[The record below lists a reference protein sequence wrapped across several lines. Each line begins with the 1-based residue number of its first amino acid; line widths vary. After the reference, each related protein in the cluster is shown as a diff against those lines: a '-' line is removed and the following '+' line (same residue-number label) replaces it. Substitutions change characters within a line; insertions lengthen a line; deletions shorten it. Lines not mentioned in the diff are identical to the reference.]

1 MRGFYASPL
10 FLEARFLITAIV
22 GGYMLVN
29 LLNLLLFHIT
39 EGLGQAGATAVVVPP
54 MVTAMIY
61 GIVPT
66 ARRLSRN
73 RRASPSAASQT

>member
-73 RRASPSAASQT
+73 RRASPSAASRT

>member
-29 LLNLLLFHIT
+29 LLNLLLFHVT

-66 ARRLSRN
+66 ARRLSRS
-73 RRASPSAASQT
+73 RRESSSAAGEA